1 MLSARY
7 GRNRDGYF
15 WERYGGAG
23 VVLRKVRWIVNFR
36 GVGSCSSCRDGLGV
50 EGGTPG
56 IQEATGS
63 TLRICIYR
71 GERREGGWVG

>member
-23 VVLRKVRWIVNFR
+23 EIVRKVRWIVNFR

-56 IQEATGS
+56 IQE
-63 TLRICIYR
+63 LRGLRYGYVYIEER
-71 GERREGGWVG
+71 GERVVG

>member
-23 VVLRKVRWIVNFR
+23 EIMRKVIRGLDVGLVVLVVRW
-36 GVGSCSSCRDGLGV
+36 SMC
-50 EGGTPG
+50 
-56 IQEATGS
+56 
-63 TLRICIYR
+63 
-71 GERREGGWVG
+71 